1 MQHNVISI
9 VGCGDSAKEWFNTQ
23 CDLSIG
29 VNDCVKWGHEVDY
42 LMCLNAPWKFQ
53 ARKENDYNDRLTIIK
68 NSKPKKFITCI
79 DEWRKYFPAAESINP
94 RLFGKWATKGNL
106 YHTKTSTFC
115 AMSYAFN
122 LGAKDII
129 LWGVDFLNHSG
140 LKPGRRETDFEIE
153 EYARFAD
160 MIDKQGTKVWI
171 GNSETALIKYFEVWK
186 NSAA

>member
-1 MQHNVISI
+1 MTVSI
-9 VGCGDSAKEWFNTQ
+9 IGCGNSAKEWFKIP

-29 VNDCVKWGHEVDY
+29 VNDCFKFGHRTEY

-53 ARKENDYNDRLTIIK
+53 SRKENGYNDRLVVIK
-68 NSKPKKFITCI
+68 NSNPNKFITCI

-106 YHTKTSTFC
+106 YHTKSSPFC

-129 LWGVDFLNHSG
+129 LWGVDFLNHG
-140 LKPGRRETDFEIE
+140 TLKPRHRETEFEME

-160 MIDKQGTKVWI
+160 MIEKQGTKVWI
-171 GNSETALIKYFEVWK
+171 GNSETALNKYFEVWR
-186 NSAA
+186 NSVQ